1 MTRRHSTKIETFM
14 AMCIAALV
22 MVALTARVR
31 AEQTPTA
38 PAPEGA
44 PQVKAEGDGGKK
56 DEAKKDDAKDG
67 KKDKDKEDDFP
78 KFEEVTKDHK
88 EVVGPMGETGFFPLY
103 YNKKTDQLLAVIPK
117 SMLEKNFLMAS
128 SIAGG
133 PTFAGWM
140 WGDHVVQWHEMD
152 KKLVLIEPDLRYK
165 DGGDNPV
172 SDAIKRTYTD
182 RILTSTAIVTK
193 KGQDPVIDLG
203 DIFKKDFADI
213 GGIFGGNMDSSLSR
227 WAKYKAFPKN
237 VEIAVDAAVMKG
249 PGGNEGGT
257 RAQVHYSIV
266 ELPKND
272 YKPREA
278 DPRIGYFLTAVKDW
292 TTDHNADTIFKRY
305 VHRWDVRKAEPD
317 KAVSDVDPEHQIVF
331 YIEKTVPV
339 KYRRYVREGIL
350 MWNTA
355 FEKAGFRNAVR
366 VEQQTDT
373 VHAEKDPEDVRYA
386 FYRWI
391 VSGRAFAMGPSLAN
405 PLTGQILDADII
417 MDDAMARSW
426 ELQYARYSGVGLA
439 AMDDPQLREF
449 LDKHP
454 EWDYKPMIEKLLP
467 ENARFSGIDIEMSP
481 EVAKRMAHKHGYC
494 TYATGLAH
502 EMAFNMAWLNAEG
515 LTNRSDEYVGQL
527 IKEVAAHEVGHTL
540 GLRHNFKAS
549 SWKSVDE
556 MIATKDHNTPNCGSV
571 MDYSPGMF
579 HPEKEKQGIFVMQ
592 AVGPYDD
599 WAIAYGYQQHQ
610 GTEHKDE
617 ASLLKA
623 ITSRVAEPGLAYGTD
638 EDTSMLAPDPLI
650 NRYDNSSDNIQFA
663 KHRME
668 MVRKLQKDI
677 SNWAVKD
684 GESYVALRKSFDMLL
699 FEYARA
705 AGFAARYVGGQ
716 YMNRDHKGD
725 PNARPPLEIVPAAK
739 QREALDFLVETVFSD
754 KDFKFDPELINK
766 LAAGRWSHWES
777 DAMDTQLDYPIH
789 DRIAA
794 TQWTALFAVF
804 NPFNLDRIYDA
815 ELKVAADQDT
825 VTVPEVVGK
834 VTSAI
839 WSEVDQG
846 PGGKSYSDKQPY
858 ISSVRR
864 SLQRQHLNTLT
875 NIALSQPGS
884 MMAADINAVVTM
896 KMSKLSESIGKI
908 LASDGSKLD
917 EFTRAHLDECKSRI
931 DRVLTAKYE
940 L

>member
-1 MTRRHSTKIETFM
+1 MIASHSTDRRLLCLPP
-14 AMCIAALV
+14 AMVLVLAIAA
-22 MVALTARVR
+22 ASS
-31 AEQTPTA
+31 PTA
-38 PAPEGA
+38 SAFELPANPSD
-44 PQVKAEGDGGKK
+44 PQGRSEAREQAEGGKK
-56 DEAKKDDAKDG
+56 DEGKKEDGKDG
-67 KKDKDKEDDFP
+67 KKEDEYP
-78 KFEEVTKDHK
+78 KFEEYTKDHK

-103 YNKKTDQLLAVIPK
+103 YNKKNDQLLAVIPK
-117 SMLEKNFLMAS
+117 NMLEKNFLMAS

-165 DGGDNPV
+165 DGGNHPV
-172 SDAIKRTYTD
+172 ADAIKRTYTD

-203 DIFKKDFADI
+203 DIFKKDFAGI

-237 VEIAVDAAVMKG
+237 IEVAVDAAVMRG
-249 PGGNEGGT
+249 AGGSDGGT

-292 TTDHNADTIFKRY
+292 TTDHKSDTIFKRY
-305 VHRWDVRKAEPD
+305 IHRWDVRKAEPD
-317 KAVSDVDPEHQIVF
+317 KAVSDVSPEHQIVF

-355 FEKAGFRNAVR
+355 FEKAGLRNALR

-417 MDDAMARSW
+417 MDDSMARTW
-426 ELQYARYSGVGLA
+426 ELQYARYSGIGLA

-449 LDKHP
+449 LDQHP
-454 EWDYKPMIEKLLP
+454 EWDYRPLYQKLLP
-467 ENARFSGIDIEMSP
+467 ESTRFSGIDITMSP
-481 EVAKRMAHKHGYC
+481 EVTRRIAHKHGYC

-502 EMAFNMAWLNAEG
+502 EMAFNMAWMNATG
-515 LTNRSDEYVGQL
+515 MADRSDEYVGQL

-556 MIATKDHNTPNCGSV
+556 ILATRDHHSPNCGSV

-579 HPEKEKQGIFVMQ
+579 HPDKDKQGIFVMQ

-599 WAIAYGYQQHQ
+599 WAIAYGYMQHQ

-623 ITSRVAEPGLAYGTD
+623 ITSRVAEPGLAYATD
-638 EDTSMLAPDPLI
+638 EDTSLLAPDPLV
-650 NRYDNSSDNIQFA
+650 NRYDNGSDNVEYA
-663 KHRME
+663 RHRMD
-668 MVRKLQKDI
+668 MVRRLQKDMTD
-677 SNWAVKD
+677 WAVKD
-684 GESYVALRKSFDMLL
+684 GESYHALRRAFDMLL

-705 AGFAARYVGGQ
+705 ASFAARYVGGQ
-716 YMNRDHKGD
+716 YLHRDHKGD
-725 PNARPPLEIVPAAK
+725 PNARPPIEIVPASK
-739 QREALDFLVETVFSD
+739 QREALDFLVGSVFSD
-754 KDFKFDPELINK
+754 KDFRFDPHLVNK
-766 LAAGRWSHWES
+766 LAAGRWLHWDS
-777 DAMDTQLDYPIH
+777 DAMDSQLDYPIH

-794 TQWTALFAVF
+794 TQWTALFTVF
-804 NPFNLDRIYDA
+804 NPVNLHRIYDA
-815 ELKVAADQDT
+815 ELKVAPDQDT

-839 WSEVDQG
+839 WSEVEQG
-846 PGGKSYSDKQPY
+846 PGGKTYNDRQPY
-858 ISSVRR
+858 ISSIRR
-864 SLQRQHLNTLT
+864 SLQRQYLNTLT
-875 NIALSQPGS
+875 NIALAQPGG

-896 KMSKLSESIGKI
+896 KMAKLSERIGSI
-908 LASDGSKLD
+908 LAADGAKIDDFS
-917 EFTRAHLDECKSRI
+917 RAHLDESKSRI
-931 DRVLTAKYE
+931 DRVLAARYQ